1 MNQTTYT
8 TLRKKISIHTQILA
22 AVMFIGMLFHIRH
35 NFYPSRTV
43 ADVLSLYIFP
53 EKIWEWSVLV
63 PFGLVLYLICLIPLF
78 IFIFL
83 LFRWGS
89 AYAENAGKARKV
101 RNWLIGFALVL
112 AYGWGEPA
120 LYCIQKVFPPKEVD
134 PFPSGVIRS
143 AEPSLEAENV
153 IFCYLNSRDQI
164 ISQTT
169 QNVLYLVVLLLYTIE
184 TGWIFSLL
192 WKAEAFEKK
201 QPLTDAND
209 SSLS

>member
-1 MNQTTYT
+1 MNQTTHT
-8 TLRKKISIHTQILA
+8 TLRKKISIHVQILT
-22 AVMFIGMLFHIRH
+22 AVMFVGLLFHIRH

-53 EKIWEWSVLV
+53 EKLWEWAILV
-63 PFGLVLYLICLIPLF
+63 PFGLLLYLIFLIPVF
-78 IFIFL
+78 IAVFL
-83 LFRWGS
+83 LFLWGRG
-89 AYAENAGKARKV
+89 YAANAAKARKV

-120 LYCIQKVFPPKEVD
+120 LYCIQKVFPPKETE
-134 PFPSGVIRS
+134 PFSPGIVRA

-164 ISQTT
+164 VSETT
-169 QNVLYLVVLLLYTIE
+169 QRVLYIVALLLYTIE
-184 TGWIFSLL
+184 TGWIFLLL
-192 WKAEAFEKK
+192 WKAEVFEKK
-201 QPLTDAND
+201 QPFTDAGG

>member
-1 MNQTTYT
+1 MDQTTHK

-22 AVMFIGMLFHIRH
+22 AVMFVGLLFHVRH
-35 NFYPSRTV
+35 NLYPSRTV
-43 ADVLSLYIFP
+43 ADVVSLYIFP
-53 EKIWEWSVLV
+53 EKLWEWSVLV
-63 PFGLVLYLICLIPLF
+63 PFGLVLYLLFLIPLF
-78 IFIFL
+78 IFVFL

-134 PFPSGVIRS
+134 PFPSGIMS
-143 AEPSLEAENV
+143 PAEPSLEAENV
-153 IFCYLNSRDQI
+153 IVCYLNSRDQI
-164 ISQTT
+164 ISETT
-169 QNVLYLVVLLLYTIE
+169 QRVLYLVVLLLYTIE

-192 WKAEAFEKK
+192 WRAEAYEKK
-201 QPLTDAND
+201 QLFTDANG